1 MQTIIM
7 TVGTSLLTNL
17 DKDLQPQRPWVGQK
31 TIGDPE
37 QALAW
42 MKRTDLELISA
53 DRASGTESLT
63 NTYYR
68 LDPTPGDAL
77 VLLHSATPHGLECAR
92 ILKLFFER
100 ELGQQQVSLVP
111 LPGIDYELEGSSL
124 ERMAELLKQL
134 AESAKGIVTFAAT
147 GGFKAQAM
155 IIAVV
160 GSQLGIPV
168 CYIHEQYKSL
178 VYLPYLQPEVQ
189 PRIPRAGLPDRASGT
204 ESFSGR
210 PRSEVIQLQVD
221 SSHHRPRSWVKVEK
235 LLRDIPWVDLVRYDP
250 HAYSAPKNSV
260 KAANRKTEDG
270 RHILWIHLHQSQDT
284 HLAVRVETTG
294 YTPEHLEQAAA
305 ELRERLGR
313 LV

>member
-53 DRASGTESLT
+53 ET

-68 LDPTPGDAL
+68 LDPTPQDAL
-77 VLLHSATPHGLECAR
+77 ILLYSETSEGLECAQ
-92 ILKLFFER
+92 ILQLFFE
-100 ELGQQQVSLVP
+100 EALGQQQVSLVP
-111 LPGIDYELEGSSL
+111 LPGVNYELEGSSL
-124 ERMAELLKQL
+124 ERMAELLRQL

-155 IIAVV
+155 IMAVV

-178 VYLPYLQPEVQ
+178 VYLPYLQPQVQ
-189 PRIPRAGLPDRASGT
+189 PRIPRAALPD
-204 ESFSGR
+204 SGR
-210 PRSEVIQLQVD
+210 DRSQVIQLRSD

-235 LLRDIPWVDLVRYDP
+235 LLRDLPWVDLVRYDSN
-250 HAYSAPKNSV
+250 AYAAPKNGV
-260 KAANRKTEDG
+260 KAANRRTEDG
-270 RHILWIHLHQSQDT
+270 RHILWVHLHESQDT

-294 YTPEHLEQAAA
+294 YTPDHLEQAAA

-313 LV
+313 LL

>member
-1 MQTIIM
+1 M
-7 TVGTSLLTNL
+7 TVGTSLLTNP
-17 DKDLQPQRPWVGQK
+17 DKNLQPPRPWLGQK

-37 QALAW
+37 RALAW
-42 MKRTDLELISA
+42 MRKTDLELISA
-53 DRASGTESLT
+53 ET

-68 LDPTPGDAL
+68 LDPTPQDAL
-77 VLLHSATPHGLECAR
+77 ILLYSETPEGQECAQ
-92 ILKLFFER
+92 ILKLFFE
-100 ELGQQQVSLVP
+100 EALGQQGVSLLP
-111 LPGIDYELEGSSL
+111 LPGINYELEESSL

-134 AESAKGIVTFAAT
+134 AESAKGLVTFAAT

-155 IIAVV
+155 VMAVV

-178 VYLPYLQPEVQ
+178 VYLPYLQPQVQ
-189 PRIPRAGLPDRASGT
+189 PRIPRASLPD
-204 ESFSGR
+204 SGR
-210 PRSEVIQLQVD
+210 NRAEVIQLRSE

-235 LLRDIPWVDLVRYDP
+235 LLRDLPWVDLVRYDP
-250 HAYSAPKNSV
+250 NAYAAPKNGV

-270 RHILWIHLHQSQDT
+270 RHILWIHLHESQDT

-313 LV
+313 LI

>member
-7 TVGTSLLTNL
+7 TVGTSLLTNP
-17 DKDLQPQRPWVGQK
+17 DKNLQPPRPWLGQK

-37 QALAW
+37 RALAW
-42 MKRTDLELISA
+42 MRKTDLELISA
-53 DRASGTESLT
+53 ET

-68 LDPTPGDAL
+68 LDPAPQDAL
-77 VLLHSATPHGLECAR
+77 ILLYSETPEGQECAQ
-92 ILKLFFER
+92 ILKLFFE
-100 ELGQQQVSLVP
+100 EALGQQGVSLVP
-111 LPGIDYELEGSSL
+111 LPGINYELEESSL

-134 AESAKGIVTFAAT
+134 AEIAKGLVTFAAT

-155 IIAVV
+155 VMAVV

-178 VYLPYLQPEVQ
+178 VYLPYLQPQVQ
-189 PRIPRAGLPDRASGT
+189 PRIPRASLPD
-204 ESFSGR
+204 SGR
-210 PRSEVIQLQVD
+210 DRAEVIQLRSE

-235 LLRDIPWVDLVRYDP
+235 LLRDLPWVDLVRYDP
-250 HAYSAPKNSV
+250 NAYAAPKNGV

-270 RHILWIHLHQSQDT
+270 RHILWIHLHESQDT

-313 LV
+313 LL

>member
-53 DRASGTESLT
+53 ET
-63 NTYYR
+63 NTYLR
-68 LDPTPGDAL
+68 LDPTSNDAL
-77 VLLHSATPHGLECAR
+77 ILLHSETPDGLECAQ
-92 ILKLFFER
+92 ILKLFFEQ

-111 LPGIDYELEGSSL
+111 LPGINYELEGSSL

-134 AESAKGIVTFAAT
+134 AESAKGLVTFAAT

-155 IIAVV
+155 IMAVV
-160 GSQLGIPV
+160 GSQLGVPV

-178 VYLPYLQPEVQ
+178 VYLPYLQPQVQ
-189 PRIPRAGLPDRASGT
+189 PRIPRADLPD
-204 ESFSGR
+204 SGR
-210 PRSEVIQLQVD
+210 DRSQIIQIRSD
-221 SSHHRPRSWVKVEK
+221 ASHHRPRSWAKVER

-250 HAYSAPKNSV
+250 HAYAAPKNSV
-260 KAANRKTEDG
+260 KASNRKTEDG
-270 RHILWIHLHQSQDT
+270 RHILWIHLHESQDT

-294 YTPEHLEQAAA
+294 YTPEHLELAAT
-305 ELRERLGR
+305 ELRQRLGR
-313 LV
+313 LL

>member
-31 TIGDPE
+31 NIGDPE

-53 DRASGTESLT
+53 ET

-68 LDPTPGDAL
+68 LDPTPQDAL
-77 VLLHSATPHGLECAR
+77 ILLYSETSEGLECAQ
-92 ILKLFFER
+92 ILQLFFE
-100 ELGQQQVSLVP
+100 EALGQQQVSLVP
-111 LPGIDYELEGSSL
+111 LPGVNYELEGSSL
-124 ERMAELLKQL
+124 ERMAELLRQL

-155 IIAVV
+155 IMAVV

-178 VYLPYLQPEVQ
+178 VYLPYLQPQVQ
-189 PRIPRAGLPDRASGT
+189 PRIPRAALPD
-204 ESFSGR
+204 SGR
-210 PRSEVIQLQVD
+210 DRSQVIQLRSD

-235 LLRDIPWVDLVRYDP
+235 LLRDLPWVDLVRYDSN
-250 HAYSAPKNSV
+250 AYAAPKNGV
-260 KAANRKTEDG
+260 KAANRRTEDG
-270 RHILWIHLHQSQDT
+270 RHILWVHLHESQDT

-294 YTPEHLEQAAA
+294 YTPDHLEQAAA

>member
-1 MQTIIM
+1 M

-53 DRASGTESLT
+53 ET

-155 IIAVV
+155 IMAVV

-189 PRIPRAGLPDRASGT
+189 PRIPRAGLPD
-204 ESFSGR
+204 SGR

>member
-53 DRASGTESLT
+53 ET

-155 IIAVV
+155 IMAVV

-189 PRIPRAGLPDRASGT
+189 PRIPRAGLPD
-204 ESFSGR
+204 SGR

-260 KAANRKTEDG
+260 KAANRKTGDG

>member
-7 TVGTSLLTNL
+7 TVGTSLLTNP
-17 DKDLQPQRPWVGQK
+17 DKNLEPQRPWLGQK

-53 DRASGTESLT
+53 ET

-155 IIAVV
+155 IMAVV
-160 GSQLGIPV
+160 GSQLGVPV

-178 VYLPYLQPEVQ
+178 VYLPYLQPQVQ
-189 PRIPRAGLPDRASGT
+189 PRIPRADLPD
-204 ESFSGR
+204 SGR
-210 PRSEVIQLQVD
+210 DRSQIIQIRSD
-221 SSHHRPRSWVKVEK
+221 ASHHRPRSWAKVER

-250 HAYSAPKNSV
+250 HAYAAPKNSV
-260 KAANRKTEDG
+260 KASNRKTEDG
-270 RHILWIHLHQSQDT
+270 RHILWIHLHESQDT

-294 YTPEHLEQAAA
+294 YTPEHLELAAT
-305 ELRERLGR
+305 ELRQRLGR
-313 LV
+313 LL

>member
-7 TVGTSLLTNL
+7 TVGTSLLTNP
-17 DKDLQPQRPWVGQK
+17 DKNLQPPRPWLGQK

-37 QALAW
+37 RALAW
-42 MKRTDLELISA
+42 MRKTDLELISA
-53 DRASGTESLT
+53 ET

-68 LDPTPGDAL
+68 LDPTPQDAL
-77 VLLHSATPHGLECAR
+77 ILLYSETPEGQECAQ
-92 ILKLFFER
+92 ILKLFFE
-100 ELGQQQVSLVP
+100 EALGQQGVSLLP
-111 LPGIDYELEGSSL
+111 LPGINYELEESSL

-134 AESAKGIVTFAAT
+134 AESAKGLVTFAAT

-155 IIAVV
+155 VMAVV

-178 VYLPYLQPEVQ
+178 VYLPYLQPQVQ
-189 PRIPRAGLPDRASGT
+189 PRIPRASLPD
-204 ESFSGR
+204 SGR
-210 PRSEVIQLQVD
+210 NRAEVIQLRSE

-235 LLRDIPWVDLVRYDP
+235 LLRDLPWVDLVRYDSN
-250 HAYSAPKNSV
+250 AYAAPKNGV
-260 KAANRKTEDG
+260 KAANRRTEDG
-270 RHILWIHLHQSQDT
+270 RHILWIHLHESQDT

-313 LV
+313 LI

>member
-7 TVGTSLLTNL
+7 TVGTSLLTNP
-17 DKDLQPQRPWVGQK
+17 DKNLQPPRPWLGQK

-37 QALAW
+37 RALAW
-42 MKRTDLELISA
+42 MRKTDLELISA
-53 DRASGTESLT
+53 ET

-68 LDPTPGDAL
+68 LDPTPQDAL
-77 VLLHSATPHGLECAR
+77 ILLYSETPEGQECAQ
-92 ILKLFFER
+92 ILKLFFE
-100 ELGQQQVSLVP
+100 EALGQQGVSLVP
-111 LPGIDYELEGSSL
+111 LPGINYELEESSL

-134 AESAKGIVTFAAT
+134 AESAKGLVTFAAT

-155 IIAVV
+155 IMAVV

-178 VYLPYLQPEVQ
+178 VYLPYLQPQVQ
-189 PRIPRAGLPDRASGT
+189 PRIPRASLPD
-204 ESFSGR
+204 SGR
-210 PRSEVIQLQVD
+210 NRAEVIQLRSE

-235 LLRDIPWVDLVRYDP
+235 LLRDLPWVDLVRYDP
-250 HAYSAPKNSV
+250 NAYAAPKNGV

-270 RHILWIHLHQSQDT
+270 RHILWIHLHESQDT

-313 LV
+313 LI

>member
-7 TVGTSLLTNL
+7 TVGTSLLTNP

-31 TIGDPE
+31 NIGDP
-37 QALAW
+37 QRALAW
-42 MKRTDLELISA
+42 MKKVDLELISA
-53 DRASGTESLT
+53 ET
-63 NTYYR
+63 NTYLR
-68 LDPTPGDAL
+68 LDPTSNDAL
-77 VLLHSATPHGLECAR
+77 ILLHSETPDGLECAQ
-92 ILKLFFER
+92 ILKLFFEQ

-111 LPGIDYELEGSSL
+111 LPGINYELEGSSL

-155 IIAVV
+155 IMAVV

-168 CYIHEQYKSL
+168 WYIHEQYKSL
-178 VYLPYLQPEVQ
+178 VCLPYLQPEVQ
-189 PRIPRAGLPDRASGT
+189 PRIPRAGLPD
-204 ESFSGR
+204 SGR

-250 HAYSAPKNSV
+250 HAYAAPKNSV
-260 KAANRKTEDG
+260 KASNRKTEDG
-270 RHILWIHLHQSQDT
+270 HHILWIHLHESQDT

-294 YTPEHLEQAAA
+294 YTPEHLELAAT
-305 ELRERLGR
+305 ELRQRLGR
-313 LV
+313 LL

>member
-7 TVGTSLLTNL
+7 TVGTSLLTNP
-17 DKDLQPQRPWVGQK
+17 DKNLQPPRPWLGQK

-37 QALAW
+37 RALAW
-42 MKRTDLELISA
+42 MRKTDLELISA
-53 DRASGTESLT
+53 ET

-68 LDPTPGDAL
+68 LDPTPQDAL
-77 VLLHSATPHGLECAR
+77 ILLYSETPEGQECAQ
-92 ILKLFFER
+92 ILKLFFE
-100 ELGQQQVSLVP
+100 EALGQQGVSLVP
-111 LPGIDYELEGSSL
+111 LPGINYELEESSL

-134 AESAKGIVTFAAT
+134 AESAKGLVTFAAT

-155 IIAVV
+155 VMAVV

-178 VYLPYLQPEVQ
+178 VYLPYLQPQVQ
-189 PRIPRAGLPDRASGT
+189 PRIPRASLPD
-204 ESFSGR
+204 SGR
-210 PRSEVIQLQVD
+210 NRAEVIQLRSE

-235 LLRDIPWVDLVRYDP
+235 LLRDLPWVDLVRCDP
-250 HAYSAPKNSV
+250 NAYAAPKNGV

-270 RHILWIHLHQSQDT
+270 RHILWIHLHESQDT

-313 LV
+313 LI

>member
-53 DRASGTESLT
+53 ET
-63 NTYYR
+63 NTYLR
-68 LDPTPGDAL
+68 LDPTSNDAL
-77 VLLHSATPHGLECAR
+77 ILLHSETPDGLECAQ
-92 ILKLFFER
+92 ILKLFFEQ

-111 LPGIDYELEGSSL
+111 LPGINYELEGSSL

-155 IIAVV
+155 IMAVV

-178 VYLPYLQPEVQ
+178 VYLPYLQPQVQ
-189 PRIPRAGLPDRASGT
+189 PRIPRAALPD
-204 ESFSGR
+204 SGR
-210 PRSEVIQLQVD
+210 DRSQVIQLRSD
-221 SSHHRPRSWVKVEK
+221 SSHHRPLSWVKVEK
-235 LLRDIPWVDLVRYDP
+235 LLRDLPWVDLVRYDSN
-250 HAYSAPKNSV
+250 AYAAPKNGV
-260 KAANRKTEDG
+260 KAANRRTEDG
-270 RHILWIHLHQSQDT
+270 RHILWVHLHESQDT

-294 YTPEHLEQAAA
+294 YTPDHLEQAAA

-313 LV
+313 LL

>member
-17 DKDLQPQRPWVGQK
+17 DKDLQPQRPWLGQK

-53 DRASGTESLT
+53 ET
-63 NTYYR
+63 NTYLR
-68 LDPTPGDAL
+68 LDPTSNDAL
-77 VLLHSATPHGLECAR
+77 ILLHSETPDGLECAQ
-92 ILKLFFER
+92 ILKLFFEQ

-111 LPGIDYELEGSSL
+111 LPGINYELEGSSL

-134 AESAKGIVTFAAT
+134 PESAKGLVTFAAT

-155 IIAVV
+155 IMAVV
-160 GSQLGIPV
+160 GSQLGVPV

-178 VYLPYLQPEVQ
+178 VYLPYLQPQVQ
-189 PRIPRAGLPDRASGT
+189 PRIPRADLPD
-204 ESFSGR
+204 SGR
-210 PRSEVIQLQVD
+210 DRSQIIQIRSD
-221 SSHHRPRSWVKVEK
+221 ASHHRPRSWAKVER

-250 HAYSAPKNSV
+250 HAYAAPKNSV
-260 KAANRKTEDG
+260 KASNRKTEDG
-270 RHILWIHLHQSQDT
+270 RHILWIHLHESQDT

-294 YTPEHLEQAAA
+294 YTPEHLELAAT
-305 ELRERLGR
+305 ELRQRLGR
-313 LV
+313 LL

>member
-53 DRASGTESLT
+53 ET
-63 NTYYR
+63 NTYLR
-68 LDPTPGDAL
+68 LDPTSNDAL
-77 VLLHSATPHGLECAR
+77 ILLHSETPDGLECAQ
-92 ILKLFFER
+92 ILKLFFEQ

-111 LPGIDYELEGSSL
+111 LPGINYELEGSSL
-124 ERMAELLKQL
+124 ERMAELLRQL

-155 IIAVV
+155 IMAVV

-178 VYLPYLQPEVQ
+178 VYLPYLQPQVQ
-189 PRIPRAGLPDRASGT
+189 PRIPRAALPD
-204 ESFSGR
+204 SGR
-210 PRSEVIQLQVD
+210 DRSQVIQLRSD

-235 LLRDIPWVDLVRYDP
+235 LLRDLPWVDLVRYDSN
-250 HAYSAPKNSV
+250 AYAAPKNGV
-260 KAANRKTEDG
+260 KAANRRTEDG
-270 RHILWIHLHQSQDT
+270 RHILWVHLHESQDT

-294 YTPEHLEQAAA
+294 YTPDHLEQAAA

-313 LV
+313 LL

>member
-7 TVGTSLLTNL
+7 TVGTSLLTNP
-17 DKDLQPQRPWVGQK
+17 DKNLQPPRPWLGQK

-37 QALAW
+37 RALAW
-42 MKRTDLELISA
+42 MRKTDLELISA
-53 DRASGTESLT
+53 ET

-68 LDPTPGDAL
+68 LGPTPQDAL
-77 VLLHSATPHGLECAR
+77 ILLYSETPEGQECAQ
-92 ILKLFFER
+92 ILKLFFE
-100 ELGQQQVSLVP
+100 EALGQQGVSLVP
-111 LPGIDYELEGSSL
+111 LPGINYELEESSL

-134 AESAKGIVTFAAT
+134 AESAKGLVTFAAT

-155 IIAVV
+155 VMAVV

-178 VYLPYLQPEVQ
+178 VYLPYLQPQVQ
-189 PRIPRAGLPDRASGT
+189 PRIPRASLPD
-204 ESFSGR
+204 SGR
-210 PRSEVIQLQVD
+210 DRAEVIQLRSE

-235 LLRDIPWVDLVRYDP
+235 LLRDLPWVDLVRYDP
-250 HAYSAPKNSV
+250 NAYAAPKNGV

-270 RHILWIHLHQSQDT
+270 RHILWIHLHESQDT
-284 HLAVRVETTG
+284 HLAVRVETNG

-313 LV
+313 LI

>member
-7 TVGTSLLTNL
+7 TVGTSLLTNP
-17 DKDLQPQRPWVGQK
+17 DKNLEPQRPWLGQK
-31 TIGDPE
+31 TIGDP
-37 QALAW
+37 QRALAW
-42 MKRTDLELISA
+42 MKEADLELISA

-68 LDPTPGDAL
+68 LDPTSNDAL
-77 VLLHSATPHGLECAR
+77 ILLHSETPDGLECAQ
-92 ILKLFFER
+92 ILKLFFEQ

-111 LPGIDYELEGSSL
+111 LPGINYELEGSSL

-155 IIAVV
+155 IMAVV

-189 PRIPRAGLPDRASGT
+189 PRIPRADLPD
-204 ESFSGR
+204 SGR
-210 PRSEVIQLQVD
+210 DRSQIIQIRSD
-221 SSHHRPRSWVKVEK
+221 ASHHRPRSWAKVER

-250 HAYSAPKNSV
+250 HAYAAPKNSV
-260 KAANRKTEDG
+260 KASNRKTEDG
-270 RHILWIHLHQSQDT
+270 RHILWIHLHESQDT

-294 YTPEHLEQAAA
+294 YTPEHLELAAT
-305 ELRERLGR
+305 ELRQRLGR
-313 LV
+313 LL